1 MKDNFEQIE
10 IWSHLVDRILDY
22 CSKKV
27 MADAIFVHGW
37 GDLHDEMIELTAR
50 VYTESKAKFILLNG
64 AKEYEIGAP
73 GFEYWKE
80 GLIKKHQIPPES
92 VTGIGPASNTLI
104 EAKGL
109 KQFTEEKKI
118 SSIIIISVPQHIVR
132 AFLTDLGVISQ
143 GQPNVRLYPKSLKK
157 VDWAAPI
164 TVHNLSGANENTTRL
179 GRLAAE
185 LVRILDYRK
194 RMEGGDTNFIIASP
208 KEGLAHLENET

>member
-37 GDLHDEMIELTAR
+37 GDLDYEMIELTAR
-50 VYTESKAKFILLNG
+50 VYTESKARFILLNG

-92 VTGIGPASNTLI
+92 VTGIEPASNTLI
-104 EAKGL
+104 EAQRL
-109 KQFTEEKKI
+109 KQFIEEKRI

-143 GQPNVRLYPKSLKK
+143 GGSRVRLYPKSLKEI
-157 VDWAAPI
+157 DWEESI
-164 TVHNLSGANENTTRL
+164 IIRNLSGDNEKTTRL

-185 LVRILDYRK
+185 FVRIFKYRK
-194 RMEGGDTNFIIASP
+194 RMEEGDPDFTIASV
-208 KEGLAHLENET
+208 KEALTHLGEEE